1 MRTICGIVAVVATLA
16 LAAGLFAADDK
27 KHTTHTTTAGTSHFV
42 ELEKC
47 IKACVD
53 CAKECESCFSHCT
66 DMLAKG
72 EKMHAPTVRTCND
85 CGELCWVAAKLM
97 SRQGPYM
104 VPACEAC
111 IKACDGCAKECD
123 KHASHD
129 QKMAKCAKACK
140 DCAQACRDM
149 VKAAGPHV
157 TAK

>member
-27 KHTTHTTTAGTSHFV
+27 KHATHTTTADTGQHA

-47 IKACVD
+47 IKACTD
-53 CAKECESCFSHCT
+53 CAKECESCFNYCT
-66 DMLAKG
+66 EMVAKG
-72 EKMHAPTVRTCND
+72 EKMHATTVRTCND
-85 CGELCWVAAKLM
+85 CGELCSVAAKLM
-97 SRQGPYM
+97 SRHGPFM

-111 IKACDGCAKECD
+111 IKACDGCGKECD
-123 KHASHD
+123 KHGSHD

-149 VKAAGPHV
+149 VKMSGGHV
-157 TAK
+157 TQK

>member
-1 MRTICGIVAVVATLA
+1 MRLICAIVATLATLA

-27 KHTTHTTTAGTSHFV
+27 KVTTTADTSQFV

-47 IKACVD
+47 IKACTD
-53 CAKECESCFSHCT
+53 CGKECESCFNYCA
-66 DMLAKG
+66 DMLGKG
-72 EKMHAPTVRTCND
+72 EKMHATTIRTCND
-85 CGELCWVAAKLM
+85 CGDLCAVAAKLM
-97 SRQGPYM
+97 SRQGPFM
-104 VPACEAC
+104 IAACEAC
-111 IKACDGCAKECD
+111 IKACDGCGKECE

-129 QKMAKCAKACK
+129 QKMAKCAKACT